1 MFTQFLGNY
10 LLQKGIVTQ
19 EQLFTA
25 MSRLS
30 QTHIKLGTIA
40 IHESLMT
47 ANEVDEC
54 LYIQTREDK
63 RFGEIAIERGYLTE
77 QQVTDLLSR
86 QTPDYILLGQNLVED
101 NVITYEDLERIIFEY
116 KGDSELYD
124 LELDVEN
131 NEAVNSIIEK
141 FFLLAEM
148 PVNAMNVMYLEL
160 MFNSLIRFIGE
171 DFTPLTPMV
180 LDEFP
185 ITFGVSQ
192 AIFSE
197 RDYITHID
205 SDRDT
210 AVAFAS
216 RYAKEDFSE
225 FNEYVVAALEDFLN
239 LHNGLYVVNVS
250 NEQSNSA
257 IALAP
262 PEVTEEGILIG
273 ANKCVDFPVAYPF
286 GTIHLIICY

>member
-19 EQLFTA
+19 DQLFNA
-25 MSRLS
+25 MARLS

-40 IHESLMT
+40 IHEGLMT

-63 RFGEIAIERGYLTE
+63 RFGEIAVSRGYLSDE
-77 QQVTDLLSR
+77 QVSELLSK

-101 NVITYEDLERIIFEY
+101 GVISYEDLERIIFEY
-116 KGDSELYD
+116 KSDTELYD

-131 NEAVNSIIEK
+131 STLIKSIIEK
-141 FFLLAEM
+141 FFLVAEM
-148 PVNAMNVMYLEL
+148 PTTDLNIMYLEL

-171 DFTPLTPMV
+171 DFSPLTPMIV
-180 LDEFP
+180 DEYP

-192 AIFSE
+192 AVISDK
-197 RDYITHID
+197 DYITHID
-205 SDRDT
+205 CDRET
-210 AVAFAS
+210 AIAFAS
-216 RYAKEDFSE
+216 RYAKEEFSE

-239 LHNGLYVVNVS
+239 LHNGLYIVNAS
-250 NEQSNSA
+250 NQQSKD
-257 IALAP
+257 IELAP
-262 PEVTEEGILIG
+262 PEITEEGVLMG
-273 ANKCVDFPVAYPF
+273 VNNCVDFPVAYPF
-286 GTIHLIICY
+286 GIVHLIVSY